1 MEVDK
6 LKINRKTEETFYK
19 KKKRQRYVSRS
30 LIAIIIIFLIFVLFR
45 SGVFSPSIKVE
56 IATVSSIYPYQVKT
70 LLNATGYVVAE
81 KKAAVASKGTGRLEY
96 LAVEEG
102 DEVEKGSIIARLENR
117 DVSAALKRAEANLTT
132 TRFLYKQAKAE
143 FEDATLDYERK
154 KKLSESGTVSLSI
167 FDIASARIDKAKA
180 ALQSAES
187 DITASQA
194 AVSEAKE
201 QFENTIIHAPFN
213 GTILTKNADVGEI
226 VAPFASSVNSR
237 AAVVTMADMN
247 SLIVEADVSE
257 NNINLVEI
265 GQPCIITLDAYPES
279 KYRGKVHKIVPTA
292 DRAKATILTK
302 VVFIDIDKK
311 VLPEMS
317 TLVSFLKEEIP
328 EEMIRTSKKVVS
340 VNAVV
345 ERNSRQVVFLADENT
360 AAEQP
365 VQTGEQFGDFMEIL
379 NGPEPGTKVIL
390 NPPSGL
396 RDKGRIEIKE

>member
-19 KKKRQRYVSRS
+19 KKKRQRYISRS
-30 LIAIIIIFLIFVLFR
+30 LIALIVIFLIFSLYR

-56 IATVSSIYPYQVKT
+56 IAAVTLIYPYQAKT

-81 KKAAVASKGTGRLEY
+81 KKAAVASKGAGRLEY

-102 DEVEKGSIIARLENR
+102 DEVKKGSIIARLENK
-117 DVSAALKRAEANLTT
+117 DVSAALRRTEANCVTAG
-132 TRFLYKQAKAE
+132 FLYNQAKAE
-143 FEDATLDYERK
+143 FEDAMLDYERK
-154 KKLSESGTVSLSI
+154 KKLAESGTIPSSI
-167 FDIASARIDKAKA
+167 FDIASARLDGAKA

-187 DITASQA
+187 GITASVA

-201 QFENTIIHAPFN
+201 QFENTIILAPFN

-226 VAPFASSVNSR
+226 VAPFASSANSR

-279 KYRGKVHKIVPTA
+279 KYRGIVHKIVPTA

-302 VVFIDIDKK
+302 VAFIDRDNK

-317 TLVSFLKEEIP
+317 ARVSFLKGEIP
-328 EEMIRTSKKVVS
+328 EGMISTSKKVVS
-340 VNAVV
+340 ANAVA
-345 ERNSRQVVFLADENT
+345 ERNGRQVVFLADDKT
-360 AAEQP
+360 ASEQT
-365 VQTGEQFGDFMEIL
+365 VETGEQFGDFVEIL
-379 NGPEPGTKVIL
+379 NGPEPGAKVIL
-390 NPPSGL
+390 NPLSGL
-396 RDKGRIEIKE
+396 RDKARIEIKE